1 MKCQVTLR
9 QMARLELS
17 EAKLWYD
24 SQLPGLGEIF
34 LKEAD
39 KVLKKLED
47 SPEIF
52 PLYYRGFRRLMMHR
66 FPYKIFF
73 RVNKNRVIIFR
84 VLHTKRDH
92 YNINI

>member
-9 QMARLELS
+9 QMACLELS

-34 LKEAD
+34 LKETD
-39 KVLKKLED
+39 KALKKLED
-47 SPEIF
+47 SPEMF

-84 VLHTKRDH
+84 VLHAKRDH

>member
-1 MKCQVTLR
+1 MTLR

>member
-9 QMARLELS
+9 QMACLELS

-39 KVLKKLED
+39 KALKKLED
-47 SPEIF
+47 SPEMF

-84 VLHTKRDH
+84 VLHAKRDH

>member
-24 SQLPGLGEIF
+24 SQLPGLEEIF
-34 LKEAD
+34 LKAVD
-39 KVLKKLED
+39 KALKKLED

-52 PLYYRGFRRLMMHR
+52 PLYYLGFRRLDDASL
-66 FPYKIFF
+66 PI
-73 RVNKNRVIIFR
+73 
-84 VLHTKRDH
+84 
-92 YNINI
+92 

>member
-73 RVNKNRVIIFR
+73 RVAVSKVKCNT
-84 VLHTKRDH
+84 LL
-92 YNINI
+92 

>member
-84 VLHTKRDH
+84 VLHAKRDH